1 MLILQRHYLK
11 EFFKLLALIGIGL
24 ASIFSILD
32 LIDKID
38 DFMPSS
44 PDLRSLL
51 LYATFNF
58 PKYLLYLLPAAML
71 LCSLFIFSQ
80 ASRNK
85 EVVAIKATGGK
96 LKTLLYPF
104 IITGILSSIFAFVV
118 GEAVV
123 PDFSRRS
130 NDLKNIL
137 MKKEKKLLFKDGTLW
152 LKGTDGSPV
161 RIELYIPD
169 RKLARGVSIFVIG
182 KDFLEKRIEAEEAEW
197 INNKSSSPNQVRD
210 KVQNTESVWRL
221 KKVTIYDIDSGKV
234 GKISKMDYHYLESP
248 DFFSEEI
255 KTPDEMGIGELYGYA
270 NRLKIAGFK
279 NTKLVVDLN
288 SKISYPLTNFFMII
302 LGISLS
308 MKGLVGKGLFV
319 AGLGLFISIIY
330 WFTYTFML
338 SMGYAGIVPPVIA
351 TWLVPVLFGTA
362 AGYLFSKIPE

>member
-38 DFMPSS
+38 DFMPSR
-44 PDLRSLL
+44 PDIRSLL

-71 LCSLFIFSQ
+71 ICSLFIFSQ

-85 EVVAIKATGGK
+85 EIVAIKATGGK

-104 IITGILSSIFAFVV
+104 IIAGIVLSIVAFVV
-118 GEAVV
+118 GETVV

-130 NDLKNIL
+130 NDLKNTL

-161 RIELYIPD
+161 RIELYIPE
-169 RKLARGVSIFVIG
+169 RKLVRGVSIFVIG

-197 INNKSSSPNQVRD
+197 IN
-210 KVQNTESVWRL
+210 VQNAESLWRL

-234 GKISKMDYHYLESP
+234 SKISKMDYHYLESP

-255 KTPDEMGIGELYGYA
+255 KKPDEMGIGELYGYA
-270 NRLKIAGFK
+270 NRLRIAGFK

-330 WFTYTFML
+330 WVTYIFML
-338 SMGYAGIVPPVIA
+338 SMGYAGILPPVIA
-351 TWLVPVLFGTA
+351 TWLVPVLFGTV

>member
-1 MLILQRHYLK
+1 MFIIQRHYLK
-11 EFFKLLALIGIGL
+11 EFFKLLALLGIGL

-38 DFMPSS
+38 DFMPSR
-44 PDLRSLL
+44 PDLKSLL
-51 LYATFNF
+51 LYAIFNF

-104 IITGILSSIFAFVV
+104 IIAGILLSIFAFIV
-118 GEAVV
+118 GESIV

-130 NDLKNIL
+130 NELKDTL

-152 LKGTDGSPV
+152 LRGTDGSPV
-161 RIELYIPD
+161 RIELYIPEK
-169 RKLARGVSIFVIG
+169 KLARGVSIFVFG

-197 INNKSSSPNQVRD
+197 INGQSSTTNQVQD
-210 KVQNTESVWRL
+210 KVQSSESVWKL
-221 KKVTIYDIDSGKV
+221 KKVTVYDIDSGKFS
-234 GKISKMDYHYLESP
+234 KIPKMDYLYLESP
-248 DFFSEEI
+248 DFFSEVI
-255 KTPDEMGIGELYGYA
+255 KKPEEMGIGELYGYA
-270 NRLKIAGFK
+270 NRLKTAGFR
-279 NTKLVVDLN
+279 NTKLLVDLN

-308 MKGLVGKGLFV
+308 MRGLVGKGLFI

-338 SMGYAGIVPPVIA
+338 SMGYAGIVPPVIS
-351 TWLVPVLFGTA
+351 TWLVPVLFGTV